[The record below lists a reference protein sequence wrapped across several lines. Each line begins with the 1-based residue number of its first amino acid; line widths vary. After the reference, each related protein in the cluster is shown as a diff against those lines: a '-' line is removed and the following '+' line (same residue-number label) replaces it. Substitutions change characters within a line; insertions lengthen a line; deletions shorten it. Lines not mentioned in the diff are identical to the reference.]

1 MKNNNGIRY
10 CILLAALVTT
20 AGCAAPPEENAML
33 EQARAAYNE
42 ARNDPL
48 VMENAPLELAKAED
62 NLLKAQELWEE
73 KKETARV
80 EHHAYLARQQSAI
93 ARETAQL
100 QKAQQTITEADA
112 ERNRVL
118 LEIRAKEAEAA
129 RQQARASQS
138 ELEDLRT
145 RSEEQARMER
155 TRELEEARKQAEEQ
169 TRMAETRLQELEEAR
184 REAELARQQTVGL
197 EAELSELKARPTER
211 GMVIT
216 LGDVLFDLDKAELHP
231 GANLV
236 MDRLSDFLKK
246 HEERRILVEGF
257 TDSTGAED
265 YNMQLSE
272 RRARAVRQALMD
284 RGIVG
289 DRIEVRGYGE
299 QFPMA
304 TNETIAGRQQ
314 NRRVEIVFSD
324 EEGQLPSRR

>member
-1 MKNNNGIRY
+1 
-10 CILLAALVTT
+10 
-20 AGCAAPPEENAML
+20 
-33 EQARAAYNE
+33 
-42 ARNDPL
+42 
-48 VMENAPLELAKAED
+48 
-62 NLLKAQELWEE
+62 
-73 KKETARV
+73 
-80 EHHAYLARQQSAI
+80 
-93 ARETAQL
+93 
-100 QKAQQTITEADA
+100 
-112 ERNRVL
+112 
-118 LEIRAKEAEAA
+118 
-129 RQQARASQS
+129 
-138 ELEDLRT
+138 
-145 RSEEQARMER
+145 MER

-324 EEGQLPSRR
+324 EEGTLPSRR